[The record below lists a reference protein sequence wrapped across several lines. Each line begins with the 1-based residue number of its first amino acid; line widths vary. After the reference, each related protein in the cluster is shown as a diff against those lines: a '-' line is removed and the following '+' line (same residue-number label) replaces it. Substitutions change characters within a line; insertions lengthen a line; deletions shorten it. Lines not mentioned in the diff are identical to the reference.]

1 MLRCTF
7 SFEEIMYVQSAI
19 FGSLHKLE
27 VFCHSFPLQRPLL
40 GDHNFFKINSKIKG
54 KCLLN
59 AGFFKHKLRRIPLIK
74 IGKNGPRTMLKGRAF
89 EQRKAT

>member
-1 MLRCTF
+1 
-7 SFEEIMYVQSAI
+7 MYVRSAI

-27 VFCHSFPLQRPLL
+27 VFCHSFPLQRPLR

-54 KCLLN
+54 KCSVN

-74 IGKNGPRTMLKGRAF
+74 LSENGPQTMLKGRAF
-89 EQRKAT
+89 EQCIAT